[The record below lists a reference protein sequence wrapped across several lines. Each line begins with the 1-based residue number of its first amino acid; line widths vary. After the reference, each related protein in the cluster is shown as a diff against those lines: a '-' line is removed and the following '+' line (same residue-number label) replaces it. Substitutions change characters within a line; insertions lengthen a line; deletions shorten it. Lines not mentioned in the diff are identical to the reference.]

1 MWAITAFPARSRSTK
16 KEAIVTSRSIKGNNE
31 KNVLKANAP
40 AHCAPS
46 IRENFLRLRQSIAQ
60 TRRVSWTSLFGLLKD
75 TMGRG
80 RIVLAPIIELC
91 LGDGSFMLVL
101 LQPAA
106 VWLWMVLHK
115 RAR

>member
-1 MWAITAFPARSRSTK
+1 
-16 KEAIVTSRSIKGNNE
+16 
-31 KNVLKANAP
+31 
-40 AHCAPS
+40 
-46 IRENFLRLRQSIAQ
+46 LRLRQSIAQ